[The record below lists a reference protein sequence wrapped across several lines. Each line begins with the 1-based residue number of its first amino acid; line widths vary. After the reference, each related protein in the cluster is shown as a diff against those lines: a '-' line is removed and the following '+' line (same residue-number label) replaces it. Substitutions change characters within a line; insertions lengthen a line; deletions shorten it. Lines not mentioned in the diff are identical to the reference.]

1 MVGVAASGV
10 GPKEV
15 DLARLMITD
24 VRIVKLKLRDGDL
37 MTTIDAARALGL
49 STEMVTVLRRTGKLP
64 AVRTT
69 GRQFIFQ
76 TAHVKA
82 LIEERRKAPRGT
94 RKPGYITVP
103 PP

>member
-1 MVGVAASGV
+1 M
-10 GPKEV
+10 
-15 DLARLMITD
+15 
-24 VRIVKLKLRDGDL
+24 KLRDGDL

-64 AVRTT
+64 SVRTT

-76 TAHVKA
+76 TVHVKA
-82 LIEERRKAPRGT
+82 LVEERRKAPRGV
-94 RKPGYITVP
+94 RKLGHIRVP

>member
-1 MVGVAASGV
+1 MIDVELSAA

-15 DLARLMITD
+15 DHAHLMVTD

-82 LIEERRKAPRGT
+82 LVEERRKAPIGT